1 MAMVTADAS
10 AAAADATTKQPEADK
25 DYSSYN
31 GASTAGVGGG
41 ARRGGGGGVVESVV
55 ARWKREDMLDK
66 CPLALHA
73 AAAAFAFVALVL
85 VASNQHGDW
94 MQFDRYQEY
103 MCADLSLAA

>member
-10 AAAADATTKQPEADK
+10 AAADAATKQPEADK